1 MCLLVAVAANGWF
14 SASELWC
21 VLRFADDY
29 DCRVNATNASQ
40 CAWAANQTVGGN
52 PPFIGPACT
61 WDPKQSAC
69 GGGEPSKYR
78 CRLGCILLKM
88 TAISLLTGP
97 PQKKGKGGGGAWS
110 QVANCKVQG
119 WNTSVS
125 PGYSAELRKLGTLD
139 HLDHLILGRNNA
151 ISHRRNSA
159 SILTD
164 RAPDTCKCPCFC
176 YRERAVLGQL

>member
-1 MCLLVAVAANGWF
+1 MGSLP
-14 SASELWC
+14 SEPRVTC
-21 VLRFADDY
+21 FTDDY

-61 WDPKQSAC
+61 WDPEHSAC
-69 GGGEPSKYR
+69 GG
-78 CRLGCILLKM
+78 
-88 TAISLLTGP
+88 GP

-119 WNTSVS
+119 WNTSAS

-139 HLDHLILGRNNA
+139 HFDHLILENA
-151 ISHRRNSA
+151 LFWANYSGYSVVPGPMGGPGHQ
-159 SILTD
+159 
-164 RAPDTCKCPCFC
+164 PDIPFSTWDNTSLVAESLSK
-176 YRERAVLGQL
+176 VLSRM

>member
-1 MCLLVAVAANGWF
+1 M
-14 SASELWC
+14 C

-40 CAWAANQTVGGN
+40 CSWAANQTVGGN

-61 WDPKQSAC
+61 WDPKHSAC
-69 GGGEPSKYR
+69 GG
-78 CRLGCILLKM
+78 
-88 TAISLLTGP
+88 GP

-119 WNTSVS
+119 WNTSAS

-139 HLDHLILGRNNA
+139 HFDHLILGRNNA
-151 ISHRRNSA
+151 SFIGLH
-159 SILTD
+159 
-164 RAPDTCKCPCFC
+164 
-176 YRERAVLGQL
+176 G